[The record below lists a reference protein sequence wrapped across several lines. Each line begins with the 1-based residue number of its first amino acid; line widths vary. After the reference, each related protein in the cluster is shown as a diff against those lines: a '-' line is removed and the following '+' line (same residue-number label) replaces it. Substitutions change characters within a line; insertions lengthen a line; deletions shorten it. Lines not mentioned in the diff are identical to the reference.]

1 MKQKKNENE
10 KIYKRIKEK
19 QDKDKDSI
27 DEQRI
32 SGQN

>member
-10 KIYKRIKEK
+10 MIYKRIKEK